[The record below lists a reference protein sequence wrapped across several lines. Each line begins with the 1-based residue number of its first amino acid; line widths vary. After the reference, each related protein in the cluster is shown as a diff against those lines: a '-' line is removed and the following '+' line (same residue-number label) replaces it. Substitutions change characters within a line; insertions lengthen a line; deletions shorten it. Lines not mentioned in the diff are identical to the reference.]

1 MFPVAKLRVHMSEG
15 REQMWNQ
22 RNAVWTGGGGG
33 ILPKILCIEEAD
45 ENKVAD
51 QLSVSLFV
59 QLGCLDTI
67 LKPRGAQSAVLLFVL
82 IF

>member
-1 MFPVAKLRVHMSEG
+1 MRGESRCGTKEMQCGWGG
-15 REQMWNQ
+15 R
-22 RNAVWTGGGGG
+22 GGGGR

>member
-1 MFPVAKLRVHMSEG
+1 MEPKKCSVDG
-15 REQMWNQ
+15 
-22 RNAVWTGGGGG
+22 GGGGG

>member
-1 MFPVAKLRVHMSEG
+1 MSEG

-22 RNAVWTGGGGG
+22 RNAVWMGGEGGGGR

>member
-1 MFPVAKLRVHMSEG
+1 MEPEKCSGERV
-15 REQMWNQ
+15 
-22 RNAVWTGGGGG
+22 V
-33 ILPKILCIEEAD
+33 LPKIICIEEVD

-59 QLGCLDTI
+59 QLRCLDTI
-67 LKPRGAQSAVLLFVL
+67 LKPKGAQSAVLLFVL